1 MDIYRQI
8 QPGNQS
14 SFGASSLETSPD
26 FQVFYPMFRSYP
38 QKMLEDPF
46 SENGP
51 RIATT
56 WTPEANTG
64 AKSKEGCL
72 GWPTGAWRFVPSGY
86 LLHSEL
92 ERSTN
97 FNGKTHYFNGH
108 VQ

>member
-1 MDIYRQI
+1 MD
-8 QPGNQS
+8 PMGSNV
-14 SFGASSLETSPD
+14 SFLS
-26 FQVFYPMFRSYP
+26 